1 MELNIYQAK
10 TKLSQLIERAMLGE
24 EVIIAKAGKPMVKL
38 VRIESSPKRT
48 LGTAAGTIQYAPG
61 RDDPMTDEELR
72 ALLEK

>member
-24 EVIIAKAGKPMVKL
+24 EVIIAKAGKPMVRL

-61 RDDPMTDEELR
+61 WDTPMTDHELNT
-72 ALLEK
+72 LLEK

>member
-1 MELNIYQAK
+1 MELNIYEAK
-10 TKLSQLIERAMLGE
+10 TKLSQLVERAMLGE

-61 RDDPMTDEELR
+61 CDAPMTDDELNT
-72 ALLEK
+72 LLEK